1 LAKQAEKI
9 YLSQGEIKYAIL
21 AYLLLRDKPKNASDI
36 QLYCLQRKRED
47 RIDRK
52 KEGVLHTQAADRFKN
67 LLTELCDKKM
77 LEKIAI
83 SDKQSVYQIT
93 QRGRDTVELI
103 KHSDIKNVFFGFIDK
118 VEGS

>member
-52 KEGVLHTQAADRFKN
+52 KEGVLHTQAAACQASAPKYNTVCFCYIFVQYK
-67 LLTELCDKKM
+67 LSST
-77 LEKIAI
+77 
-83 SDKQSVYQIT
+83 IT
-93 QRGRDTVELI
+93 VRLI
-103 KHSDIKNVFFGFIDK
+103 ETYAKCWK
-118 VEGS
+118 